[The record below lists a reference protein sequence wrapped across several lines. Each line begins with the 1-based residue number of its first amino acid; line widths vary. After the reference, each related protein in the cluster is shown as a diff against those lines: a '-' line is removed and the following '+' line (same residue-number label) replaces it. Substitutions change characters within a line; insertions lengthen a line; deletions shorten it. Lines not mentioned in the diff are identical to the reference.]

1 MFPFQEKP
9 IFAVFPLRLW
19 LSGRR
24 GLTFGRCRYLC
35 AALSCFG
42 TATVF
47 SDTAVAIIAGGL
59 KFTADKLADVKITKS
74 LSGGT
79 LPIGGVCTSELSFTL
94 RNEDGV
100 VFDESGTVTIEDCPG
115 EYPTYYI
122 NQRSGGKLRENYVCY
137 DAMVFSE
144 KKFEYDWTAETVAKD
159 ERGRKYITSGQ
170 FLVLAASQM
179 GVSGIGGGSTEIKLL
194 KKHIKGKTI
203 KDVLSMLACA
213 WGGCFY
219 VASSGGIQFAA
230 YGGYSAVCNIDG
242 CDHSAVNIGFERSPV
257 SRVIMPDSDKNKVYA
272 TLGSTD
278 FSAIIRVSSPM
289 ASQEL
294 AEAILGNASNYRY
307 KAFTCA
313 KAIVNDNIEAGS
325 LVSFGENSFIAYSVT
340 LFLTASGVYASLSAP
355 EISESEN
362 CFNGA
367 LQREVSGKITLGRQY
382 ENFIYNDGGLSFDF
396 SEE

>member
-1 MFPFQEKP
+1 MFLFQEKQ

-19 LSGRR
+19 LSGRQAP
-24 GLTFGRCRYLC
+24 TFGRCRYLC

-47 SDTAVAIIAGGL
+47 SDTAVAIVAGGI
-59 KFTADKLADVKITKS
+59 KFTAEKLADVKITKS
-74 LSGGT
+74 LGGGT

-100 VFDESGTVTIEDCPG
+100 VFDEAGTVTIADCPG

-122 NQRSGGKLRENYVCY
+122 NQRSGGKLRESYICY

-144 KKFEYDWTAETVAKD
+144 KKFEYDWSDETVAKD

-179 GVSGIGGGSTEIKLL
+179 GVSGIGGGNTEIRLL
-194 KKHIKGKTI
+194 KKYIKGKTI
-203 KDVLSMLACA
+203 KDVLSLLASA

-219 VASSGGIQFAA
+219 VASSGAVQFAA
-230 YGGYSAVCNIDG
+230 YGGYSAVCDIAD
-242 CDHSAVNIGFERSPV
+242 CDYSAVNVGFERSPV
-257 SRVIMPDSDKNKVYA
+257 SRVIMTNTDKNKVFD
-272 TLGSTD
+272 TLGSND
-278 FSAIIRVSSPM
+278 FTAIVRVSSPL

-294 AEAILGNASNYRY
+294 AEGILGNARDFKYR
-307 KAFTCA
+307 AFSCA
-313 KAIVNDNIEAGS
+313 KAKVDSNPEAGCM
-325 LVSFGENSFIAYSVT
+325 VSFGEDEFIAYSVV
-340 LFLTASGVYASLSAP
+340 LSLTASGVYASLSAP

-362 CFNGA
+362 CFNGN
-367 LQREVSGKITLGRQY
+367 LQREVAGKISLGRQY